1 MSLFNDSLVYGA
13 ESTAIQ
19 AGDLSFGQKA
29 MAAGTGAVVSGL
41 ASIYNTGVA
50 AANLVGV
57 DAEEIKTAEV
67 LRTLDSDWAAYYQE
81 NQAAID
87 VVGFIGTA
95 LLPGTLAVKGLNL
108 VRNGSNVGAVG
119 RSLNFF
125 RTKQAEAL
133 ERATKELAQEGGS
146 AFTRLNR
153 NKLSMMGWE
162 TADQTL
168 QAAVFELGVA
178 LTMKQSPLLAD
189 DDWWEISKGI
199 ATGAALGGV
208 IGGGIGALGLN
219 RAFKEAVTQIDKK
232 TNQYSA
238 ITGTEKLNLSDGDKA
253 YAFLDA
259 VSRIPEDILDKDK
272 ILELTFP
279 LGSGPVTRQVDI
291 STVLKNASRQSTKTA
306 MEQFE
311 IGLRKIVSSD
321 SMPDVQQPF
330 AELILKKYA
339 ALKQKDAPPSIVR
352 EEIGDIL
359 FNLKK
364 VGAAVEEPTIRPED
378 LFYFR
383 KNITPE
389 QLAKVKSVEDLR
401 DLQISTAPLGKES
414 QKYKNAFIYTGKDIA
429 EERIAVIGQTGEN
442 AFPSLNQAWKE
453 GYNLAI
459 TPDGTLAINQ
469 ASGVW
474 KKAVDPVLDSRRYL
488 NTRTGALTDNTVLT
502 AADRATP
509 GSTLRISDT
518 AVEVPLKESTKRI
531 QMTDDLPAKMDLTYA
546 TARHAWAGSIP
557 EKAIPKVIKS
567 EDISLLERLNTLPA
581 DSRSNYEIVGAD
593 GTITA
598 GAEVA

>member
-208 IGGGIGALGLN
+208 IGGGIGAL
-219 RAFKEAVTQIDKK
+219 
-232 TNQYSA
+232 
-238 ITGTEKLNLSDGDKA
+238 
-253 YAFLDA
+253 
-259 VSRIPEDILDKDK
+259 
-272 ILELTFP
+272 
-279 LGSGPVTRQVDI
+279 
-291 STVLKNASRQSTKTA
+291 
-306 MEQFE
+306 
-311 IGLRKIVSSD
+311 
-321 SMPDVQQPF
+321 
-330 AELILKKYA
+330 
-339 ALKQKDAPPSIVR
+339 
-352 EEIGDIL
+352 
-359 FNLKK
+359 
-364 VGAAVEEPTIRPED
+364 
-378 LFYFR
+378 
-383 KNITPE
+383 
-389 QLAKVKSVEDLR
+389 
-401 DLQISTAPLGKES
+401 
-414 QKYKNAFIYTGKDIA
+414 
-429 EERIAVIGQTGEN
+429 
-442 AFPSLNQAWKE
+442 
-453 GYNLAI
+453 
-459 TPDGTLAINQ
+459 
-469 ASGVW
+469 
-474 KKAVDPVLDSRRYL
+474 
-488 NTRTGALTDNTVLT
+488 
-502 AADRATP
+502 
-509 GSTLRISDT
+509 
-518 AVEVPLKESTKRI
+518 
-531 QMTDDLPAKMDLTYA
+531 
-546 TARHAWAGSIP
+546 
-557 EKAIPKVIKS
+557 
-567 EDISLLERLNTLPA
+567 
-581 DSRSNYEIVGAD
+581 
-593 GTITA
+593 
-598 GAEVA
+598 